1 MVELIVGKKGKGK
14 TKVLLD
20 RVNGA
25 VKEANGSI
33 VYLDKSTKHMYELNN
48 KVRLIDVSSY
58 PLKNADEF
66 VGFICG
72 IISQDHDLEQIYLDS
87 FLKVSKLE
95 DADVTD
101 TLDQLRTKA
110 HQLIH
115 TLSHLLSSLIGK
127 SNSQNIP
134 RIYSLFIHQIGNP
147 VCQHSCLAGTSSR
160 QDQDWSLCLCY
171 RLALR
176 GI

>member
-20 RVNGA
+20 RVNKA

-101 TLDQLRTKA
+101 TLEQLNK
-110 HQLIH
+110 I
-115 TLSHLLSSLIGK
+115 SEKYGISVVVSISLDK
-127 SNSQNIP
+127 EELP
-134 RIYSLFIHQIGNP
+134 EAL
-147 VCQHSCLAGTSSR
+147 
-160 QDQDWSLCLCY
+160 QDKIAV
-171 RLALR
+171 AL
-176 GI
+176 

>member
-20 RVNGA
+20 RVNNA

-101 TLDQLRTKA
+101 TLEQLNK
-110 HQLIH
+110 I
-115 TLSHLLSSLIGK
+115 SEKYGISVVVSISLDK
-127 SNSQNIP
+127 EELP
-134 RIYSLFIHQIGNP
+134 EAF
-147 VCQHSCLAGTSSR
+147 
-160 QDQDWSLCLCY
+160 QDKIAV
-171 RLALR
+171 AL
-176 GI
+176 